1 MTLYSYR
8 VRVRLMLAQGYN
20 TATETYITAE
30 STYQAQ
36 QIAEAMYGREAWV
49 GVLDETRIS
58 G

>member
-20 TATETYITAE
+20 TATETYVTAE
-30 STYQAQ
+30 NSTLARQLVEAQ
-36 QIAEAMYGREAWV
+36 YGRDAFV
-49 GVLDETRIS
+49 GILDETRIS